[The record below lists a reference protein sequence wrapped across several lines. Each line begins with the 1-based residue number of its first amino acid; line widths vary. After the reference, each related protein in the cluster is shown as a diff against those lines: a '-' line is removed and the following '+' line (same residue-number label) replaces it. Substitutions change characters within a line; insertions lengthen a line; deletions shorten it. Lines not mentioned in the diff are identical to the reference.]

1 MEEKQ
6 PSLEGWE
13 DFAGEYLKADLI
25 KEFPVTLVPVEIDA
39 AFEDGRARL
48 AIKTEYNGKTWKL
61 ELNKTN
67 QNFLRA
73 NGITSPKAI
82 IGKKLVFDK
91 IKVRNP
97 TTGGQVDSF
106 LIIKVA

>member
-1 MEEKQ
+1 MDN
-6 PSLEGWE
+6 WV

-25 KEFPVTLVPVEIDA
+25 EEFPVTLVPVSIDA
-39 AFEDGRARL
+39 AFDDGRARL
-48 AIKTEYNGKTWKL
+48 AVQVEYRDKTWKL

-67 QNFLRA
+67 QNFLRN
-73 NGITSPKAI
+73 NGISAPKDI

-97 TTGGQVDSF
+97 STNAMVDS
-106 LIIKVA
+106 LVITEIAS